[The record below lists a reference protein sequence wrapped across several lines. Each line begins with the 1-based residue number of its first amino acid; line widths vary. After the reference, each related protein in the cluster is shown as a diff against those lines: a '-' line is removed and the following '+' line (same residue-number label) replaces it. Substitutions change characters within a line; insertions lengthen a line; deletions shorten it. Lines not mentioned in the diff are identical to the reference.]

1 MAHEMSDLTY
11 EHNPRPRMTPAVQW
25 LIAAN
30 VGVFFLQV
38 TLFGGDTVF
47 RALGLDP
54 SRFPAE
60 WWPIVTYMFVHGGLW
75 HIAFNMLSLW
85 MFGPRIENVWGPRSF
100 VYFYLWCGIGGAI
113 AHLLLEG
120 GAGLV
125 GASAAVM
132 GVLLA
137 YALRWPDEEVYVF
150 GVIAM
155 KTRWLVVWLA
165 LINLAMG
172 ISSMKGGSG
181 IGWFAH
187 LGGLA
192 FGWIYLRVSAFGGLD
207 NFRRWVSPVPD
218 EPEDFRAVPRRAPR
232 NRDRG
237 DQAQGIDEVVAKSN
251 AVAAQAARA
260 AVMTRSGSITRETT
274 ARLDMLLDKIS
285 THGIDSLTREEHN
298 LLEEMSRQL
307 QNENVRSDA
316 EARQKD
322 PDKDHK

>member
-1 MAHEMSDLTY
+1 MSHTSYDQ
-11 EHNPRPRMTPAVQW
+11 PSQPGMTRAVQW

-30 VGVFFLQV
+30 VSVFFLQV
-38 TLFGGDTVF
+38 TLLGGDSVF

-54 SRFPAE
+54 LQFPAE
-60 WWPIVTYMFVHGGLW
+60 WWTIVSYMFVHGGLL

-85 MFGPRIENVWGPRSF
+85 MFGPRIENLWGPRSF
-100 VYFYLWCGIGGAI
+100 IYFYLWCGIGGAI

-150 GVIAM
+150 GVLPM

-172 ISSMKGGSG
+172 ISSTKGGSG

-218 EPEDFRAVPRRAPR
+218 EPEDAFRAVPRRAPR
-232 NRDRG
+232 NRDRT
-237 DQAQGIDEVVAKSN
+237 DHPDGIDEVVAKSN
-251 AVAAQAARA
+251 AVAAQASQT
-260 AVMTRSGSITRETT
+260 AVLPRPAGKPGEDAS
-274 ARLDMLLDKIS
+274 RLDNVLDKIS
-285 THGIDSLTREEHN
+285 KQGIESLTSEERALLDETSKRLRREE
-298 LLEEMSRQL
+298 
-307 QNENVRSDA
+307 
-316 EARQKD
+316 
-322 PDKDHK
+322 

>member
-1 MAHEMSDLTY
+1 MSDTPF
-11 EHNPRPRMTPAVQW
+11 EQQSHPRMTPAVQW

-38 TLFGGDTVF
+38 TLLGGDTVF
-47 RALGLDP
+47 GALGLDP

-60 WWPIVTYMFVHGGLW
+60 WWSVISYMFVHGGVW

-85 MFGPRIENVWGPRSF
+85 MFGPRIENIWGPRSF
-100 VYFYLWCGIGGAI
+100 TYFYLWCGIGGAI
-113 AHLLLEG
+113 AHLLFRG
-120 GAGLV
+120 DAGLV

-150 GVIAM
+150 GVLPM

-172 ISSMKGGSG
+172 ISSAKGGSG

-218 EPEDFRAVPRRAPR
+218 EPEDYRAVPRRVPR
-232 NRDRG
+232 NRDRA
-237 DQAQGIDEVVAKSN
+237 DRNDGIDEVVAKSN
-251 AVAAQAARA
+251 AVAAKTVRA
-260 AVMTRSGSITRETT
+260 AVLPRPGKETRQSQEV
-274 ARLDMLLDKIS
+274 LDMVLDKIS
-285 THGIDSLTREEHN
+285 KEGIESLTREEQAV
-298 LLEEMSRQL
+298 LEEMSKKLR
-307 QNENVRSDA
+307 
-316 EARQKD
+316 
-322 PDKDHK
+322 DK

>member
-1 MAHEMSDLTY
+1 MQDTSY
-11 EHNPRPRMTPAVQW
+11 EQSNHPRMTPAVQW

-38 TLFGGDTVF
+38 TLFGGNSVF
-47 RALGLDP
+47 AALGLDP
-54 SRFPAE
+54 ARFPAE
-60 WWPIVTYMFVHGGLW
+60 WWTIVTYMFVHGGLW

-85 MFGPRIENVWGPRSF
+85 MFGPRIENIWGARSF
-100 VYFYLWCGIGGAI
+100 TYFFLWCGIGGAI
-113 AHLLLEG
+113 AHLLFRG
-120 GAGLV
+120 DAGLV

-150 GVIAM
+150 GVLPM

-172 ISSMKGGSG
+172 ISSSKGGSG

-218 EPEDFRAVPRRAPR
+218 EPEDFRGTVPRRVPR
-232 NRDRG
+232 NRDR
-237 DQAQGIDEVVAKSN
+237 AEGIDEVVAKSN
-251 AVAAQAARA
+251 AVAAKTARA
-260 AVMTRSGSITRETT
+260 VVLPRPGNEAQSAE
-274 ARLDMLLDKIS
+274 RLDMVLDKIS
-285 THGIDSLTREEHN
+285 KHGIESLTKEEQAV
-298 LLEEMSRQL
+298 LEQMSRKL
-307 QNENVRSDA
+307 RGDDSTA
-316 EARQKD
+316 
-322 PDKDHK
+322 

>member
-1 MAHEMSDLTY
+1 MQDTSY
-11 EHNPRPRMTPAVQW
+11 EQPTHPRMTPAVQW

-30 VGVFFLQV
+30 IGVFFLQV
-38 TLFGGDTVF
+38 TLFGGNSVF
-47 RALGLDP
+47 AALGLDP

-60 WWPIVTYMFVHGGLW
+60 WWTIVTYMFVHGGLW

-85 MFGPRIENVWGPRSF
+85 MFGPRIENIWGARSF
-100 VYFYLWCGIGGAI
+100 TYFFLWCGIGGAI
-113 AHLLLEG
+113 AHLLFRG
-120 GAGLV
+120 DAGLV

-150 GVIAM
+150 GVLPM

-172 ISSMKGGSG
+172 ISSSKGGSG

-218 EPEDFRAVPRRAPR
+218 EPEDFRAVPRRVPR
-232 NRDRG
+232 NRDRT
-237 DQAQGIDEVVAKSN
+237 DRSEGIDEVVAKSN
-251 AVAAQAARA
+251 AVAAKTARA
-260 AVMTRSGSITRETT
+260 AVLPRPGSE
-274 ARLDMLLDKIS
+274 ASSAERLDMVLDKIS
-285 THGIDSLTREEHN
+285 KHGIESLTSEEQAV
-298 LLEEMSRQL
+298 LDQVSRKL
-307 QNENVRSDA
+307 RGD
-316 EARQKD
+316 D
-322 PDKDHK
+322 PAA